1 MSLLDTLL
9 KIIDPI
15 HHRQMQE
22 DRRRKRE
29 ALPPD
34 VDEDEIDDE
43 VAPRPTRAPL
53 MECRVCHHR
62 GTGQFCPDCLAQTMV
77 PVRARP

>member
-1 MSLLDTLL
+1 MSILDTLL
-9 KIIDPI
+9 KFIDPI
-15 HHRQMQE
+15 EHHKKQE

-34 VDEDEIDDE
+34 VDPDEIDE
-43 VAPRPTRAPL
+43 VLARPAARAPL

-62 GTGQFCPDCLAQTMV
+62 GTGKFCPDCLAQTMV